1 MDEKT
6 FFNEGNVTVT
16 NSRFIVPGQTYAMS
30 GITSVSKWIQKPSL
44 KWPLILIL
52 VGALFIIIP
61 LFAGG
66 GALWYLIGIVLIGI
80 GIFLLIRNK
89 PVYSV
94 ILSSAS
100 GEADAINSKDEDFI
114 DRIVQALND
123 AIVVRG

>member
-1 MDEKT
+1 M
-6 FFNEGNVTVT
+6 
-16 NSRFIVPGQTYAMS
+16 
-30 GITSVSKWIQKPSL
+30 
-44 KWPLILIL
+44 

-94 ILSSAS
+94 MLASAS
-100 GEADAINSKDEDFI
+100 GESDAINSKDEDFI